1 MPDVELPSVDELL
14 LGFLAGKVTVPVSVI
29 VPEGRPAEFVRAW
42 RTGGGPIN
50 RVLDE
55 PLVTVQA
62 WAASAARAEDIAREC
77 LHALLNDYTQMPLVR
92 GMEILS
98 GPYMDPDPE
107 SRSPRYSIN
116 ARLRVRGRR

>member
-1 MPDVELPSVDELL
+1 MPDVELVSVDEILR
-14 LGFLAGKVTVPVSVI
+14 GFLIGVVTVPVHGV
-29 VPEGRPAEFVRAW
+29 VPEVRPAEFVRAW

-50 RVLDE
+50 RAIDE

-62 WAASAARAEDIAREC
+62 WAESRARAEDIARAC
-77 LHALLNDYTQMPLVR
+77 LHALLNDYTAMPLVR
-92 GMEILS
+92 SVEIVS
-98 GPYMDPDPE
+98 GPYLDPDPD